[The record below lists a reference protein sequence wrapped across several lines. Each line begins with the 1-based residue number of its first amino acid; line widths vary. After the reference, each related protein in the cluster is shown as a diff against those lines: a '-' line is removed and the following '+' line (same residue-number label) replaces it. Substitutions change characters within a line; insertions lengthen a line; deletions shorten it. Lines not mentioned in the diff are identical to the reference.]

1 MALPATGST
10 ISMGVIRNYFVS
22 AAGGSRT
29 SSYTISV
36 LGTYIGIS
44 AGNTILMSSSFGG
57 YYFWDSASLGD

>member
-10 ISMGVIRNYFVS
+10 ISMSTIRNYFV
-22 AAGGSRT
+22 GGGFA

-44 AGNTILMSSSFGG
+44 SGTTISMSSSFGG
-57 YYFWDSASLGD
+57 YYFPILP

>member
-10 ISMGVIRNYFVS
+10 ISMSTIRNYFV
-22 AAGGSRT
+22 ARFP

-44 AGNTILMSSSFGG
+44 AGSTISMSSSFGG
-57 YYFWDSASLGD
+57 FYFPAT

>member
-10 ISMGVIRNYFVS
+10 ISMSTIRNYFVN
-22 AAGGSRT
+22 GGFA

-44 AGNTILMSSSFGG
+44 AGSVISMSSSFGG
-57 YYFWDSASLGD
+57 YYFPIPEG

>member
-10 ISMGVIRNYFVS
+10 ISMSDIRNYFVN
-22 AAGGSRT
+22 GGFA

-44 AGNTILMSSSFGG
+44 AGTTISMSGSFGG
-57 YYFWDSASLGD
+57 YYFPILP